1 MVAQQLTPEL
11 TQPNVLVEIDH
22 GPPMEPHEESQR
34 PAPEQLQGKATE
46 SRSIMFDAEAS
57 TSTFGP
63 AEPQDRDTRKELEN
77 EWRKEVE
84 AHQELTKYHHSNII
98 RFITVITRERDRYL
112 MFKWADGGSLRQFW
126 LNHNPRLTRTLVKDI
141 LRVKTPRRD
150 PSKPDRFQAAGFVPG
165 GTTASFM
172 VESNGTKVEV
182 LEGECVPHPGDFLTP
197 RRPSLAHCSKSE
209 STVHDTAELEAAFVG
224 MRHREFMENDN
235 QHGAGQ
241 YANGINPSPSS
252 GWNPP
257 ARVRQE
263 ASFDTYHPV
272 PAPLP
277 ATAATEPSA
286 IRNMRLLN
294 DGPVQVVWTSPEATT
309 PLLSPLRS
317 REMLLNQ
324 SFNGHGNAYS
334 LLVVNEERVAEDQLA
349 SVFGGPPK
357 NTCHC
362 DLPLGAFCSE
372 RLKEPQSTGR
382 TVTSDVEPPLPMSWA
397 TGSKTGFSVDTIE
410 VAREVFMW
418 MIQYN
423 MVSCPTS
430 QTPNIYM
437 ADSNDR

>member
-22 GPPMEPHEESQR
+22 GPPIEPHQESQR
-34 PAPEQLQGKATE
+34 PAPEQLQGKENE
-46 SRSIMFDAEAS
+46 SWGIMFDAEAS

-63 AEPQDRDTRKELEN
+63 AELQRIE
-77 EWRKEVE
+77 
-84 AHQELTKYHHSNII
+84 
-98 RFITVITRERDRYL
+98 
-112 MFKWADGGSLRQFW
+112 
-126 LNHNPRLTRTLVKDI
+126 
-141 LRVKTPRRD
+141 
-150 PSKPDRFQAAGFVPG
+150 PDRFQAAGFAPG

-182 LEGECVPHPGDFLTP
+182 LEGDRVPHPGDFLTS
-197 RRPSLAHCSKSE
+197 RRPSWAHCSKYE
-209 STVHDTAELEAAFVG
+209 PTVQSTAEVRKAFVG
-224 MRHREFMENDN
+224 MRRGEFMENDN
-235 QHGAGQ
+235 QHVVGQ
-241 YANGINPSPSS
+241 YAIGITPSPSS

-263 ASFDTYHPV
+263 ASFDTYHSV
-272 PAPLP
+272 LAPLP

-286 IRNMRLLN
+286 IRKMRLLN
-294 DGPVQVVWTSPEATT
+294 DGPVQVVWTSSQAMS

-317 REMLLNQ
+317 REVFFNE
-324 SFNGHGNAYS
+324 SFNGRGNAHN
-334 LLVVNEERVAEDQLA
+334 LLVVNEERVAVDQDA
-349 SVFGGPPK
+349 SVFSGMSK

-362 DLPLGAFCSE
+362 DLPLGGFCNG

-397 TGSKTGFSVDTIE
+397 AGSKTGFSVDTIG

-423 MVSCPTS
+423 MVSCPAS
-430 QTPNIYM
+430 QPPNIYM
-437 ADSNDR
+437 ADSKDR